1 MVMEYIALGL
11 FCLSLLVCLISGAS
25 IIFALAA
32 GLVIFSVYA
41 LRKGF
46 TMRQVAGF
54 SAAGVKTVKNILISF
69 FLIGMLTALWRE
81 AGTIPVIV
89 CFAARLI
96 RPPIF
101 LLMTFLLNC
110 LLSVLTGTAFGTAAT
125 MGVICAT
132 IGASLGI
139 SPVYTGGAIL
149 SGVYFGDRCSPVSTS
164 ALLVSALT
172 ETDIFSNIR
181 GMLKTAAVPFVIS
194 CAAYAL
200 LGAAMSGGGE
210 IPALESVFGMEFEL
224 SAWAVLPAAVL
235 LILALCRVNVRT
247 AMTASI
253 AAAIPVCLL
262 VQHTP
267 PGDIVPVMLK
277 GFTAEHGEIAAMLDG
292 GGVVSMVKLAVIVCI
307 SSAYSGIFQNTG
319 LLKNIQTA
327 VQKLAEKTTSFA
339 AILAATALTGMIA
352 CNQAL
357 TVLLTNQLASGVE
370 KDKSRF
376 AVALE
381 DSAVVVAPLVPWSI
395 AGAVPLASVDAPTLS
410 ILFAWFLYLLPLCE
424 LVKSI
429 IRKRRT

>member
-1 MVMEYIALGL
+1 MEYIALGL
-11 FCLSLLVCLISGAS
+11 FCLALLACLISGAS
-25 IIFALAA
+25 IILALAA

-46 TMRQVAGF
+46 SLRQVAGF
-54 SAAGVKTVKNILISF
+54 SAAGIKTVKNILISF

-132 IGASLGI
+132 MGASLGV
-139 SPVYTGGAIL
+139 SPLYTGGAVL

-164 ALLVSALT
+164 ALLISTLT

-200 LGAAMSGGGE
+200 LGAETGAGGE
-210 IPALESVFGMEFEL
+210 IPELESVFGMEFEL

-235 LILALCRVNVRT
+235 LAFALCRVNVRISM
-247 AMTASI
+247 AASI

-262 VQHTP
+262 VQHAP
-267 PGDIVPVMLK
+267 AGEIIPVMFK
-277 GFTAEHGEIAAMLDG
+277 GFAAEHGEIAAMLDG
-292 GGVVSMVKLAVIVCI
+292 GGVVSMVKIAVIVCI
-307 SSAYSGIFQNTG
+307 SSAYSGIFRNTG
-319 LLKNIQTA
+319 LLKSIQTA
-327 VQKLAEKTTSFA
+327 VQKLAEKTTGFA
-339 AILAATALTGMIA
+339 AILAAAVLTSVIA

-357 TVLLTNQLASGVE
+357 TVLLTNQLADGVE
-370 KDKSRF
+370 PDRSRF

-395 AGAVPLASVDAPTLS
+395 ACAVPLASVDAPTGA
-410 ILFAWFLYLLPLCE
+410 IAFAWFLYLLPLCE

-429 IRKRRT
+429 IRKRKA